1 MGKQTT
7 LDIEYA
13 ALMSRNPEGTY
24 LYSPPTFRKFHPGS
38 VGFFD
43 EYSGWNQITDL
54 SKEGQPEADGFTPLK
69 KLLNRDQQPKAAMW
83 KTRSSESEAGQ
94 HIKLSAGLSAA
105 AAAAVPVDVSADG
118 KHKTS
123 TSSKAALVTGS
134 TAMREKVL
142 APFDKPVSTWASEN
156 AQALLDS
163 DFAPDIAKNGIWIIQ
178 HAWVTDE
185 CAINMTNSS
194 DKEIEVGLDI
204 AATGIAKAGAG
215 GGTFDKLKNEG
226 WTTYKS
232 EGDDGGLVVCFG
244 GSHFKPRRFQRF
256 RSVPIKQTQANSYL
270 RTGPQEEMQ
279 LVNELDFESAKVGA
293 TESDAEEEA
302 EAAAR
307 EEQEEQRQ
315 REELEKRA
323 AEILKNTTT
332 QTFVMQA

>member
-1 MGKQTT
+1 MIDYTNTMGKQTT

-13 ALMSRNPEGTY
+13 SLMSRNPEGTY

-69 KLLNRDQQPKAAMW
+69 KLLARDQRPKAAMW

-94 HIKLSAGLSAA
+94 HIKLSGGLSAA

-118 KHKTS
+118 KRKTS
-123 TSSKAALVTGS
+123 TSGKAALVTGS

-185 CAINMTNSS
+185 CAINMTHSS

-204 AATGIAKAGAG
+204 AATGIAKASAG

-232 EGDDGGLVVCFG
+232 EGVSQIINYIF
-244 GSHFKPRRFQRF
+244 HNKPSTHLFP
-256 RSVPIKQTQANSYL
+256 S
-270 RTGPQEEMQ
+270 RT
-279 LVNELDFESAKVGA
+279 
-293 TESDAEEEA
+293 TED
-302 EAAAR
+302 
-307 EEQEEQRQ
+307 
-315 REELEKRA
+315 
-323 AEILKNTTT
+323 
-332 QTFVMQA
+332 

>member
-1 MGKQTT
+1 MVKQTT

-13 ALMSRNPEGTY
+13 SLMSRNPEGTY
-24 LYSPPTFRKFHPGS
+24 LYSPPTFCKFHPGS

-54 SKEGQPEADGFTPLK
+54 SKEGQPQADGFTPIK
-69 KLLNRDQQPKAAMW
+69 RLLTRDQRPKAAMW

-94 HIKLSAGLSAA
+94 HIRLSGGLSVA
-105 AAAAVPVDVSADG
+105 AAAAVPVDVSGDG
-118 KHKTS
+118 KHKIS
-123 TSSKAALVTGS
+123 TSGKAALVTGS

-142 APFDKPVSTWASEN
+142 APFDKPVATWASEN

-178 HAWVTDE
+178 HTWVTDE

-232 EGDDGGLVVCFG
+232 EGVSG
-244 GSHFKPRRFQRF
+244 
-256 RSVPIKQTQANSYL
+256 T
-270 RTGPQEEMQ
+270 
-279 LVNELDFESAKVGA
+279 
-293 TESDAEEEA
+293 
-302 EAAAR
+302 
-307 EEQEEQRQ
+307 
-315 REELEKRA
+315 
-323 AEILKNTTT
+323 
-332 QTFVMQA
+332 